1 MRQVSAK
8 AQFRRQRFGEPR
20 AREVI
25 PKNVKAALARPF
37 HLECAPDMGMNS
49 WAEIPLCSALM
60 NRLVRTR
67 MPGGVGRAG

>member
-1 MRQVSAK
+1 MWQVSAK
-8 AQFRRQRFGEPR
+8 AKIRRRRFGERR
-20 AREVI
+20 AREAI
-25 PKNVKAALARPF
+25 PKNVQAALARPF

-49 WAEIPLCSALM
+49 WGEIPLCSALM